1 MLQQARDFSSF
12 QLEGVLK
19 RGKMN
24 QRLEDLR
31 KEMNQ
36 RNSGELTGIVS
47 DETVGEENSVNSQ
60 KILSEDTAHYILIK
74 RNEQEVKQSKDF
86 SDEGGFFREDQEG
99 EIVTWTNPRPKPVS
113 PTKVPSFEI
122 HDLCS
127 SDSEILSPFLDVPE
141 ADLSPSNSQA
151 QRGTF
156 SFTPIKNKGRIENDE
171 LSMDENVTKITEAPL
186 QKSQTYHTPLPG
198 SEDAKSVDKKSKIDN
213 LHDLSDH
220 EAKSVFSGED
230 SDEDNELLTQI
241 KDKKK
246 ELEDL
251 LRKWKAS
258 KHQKTADD
266 VITSSKDDHNVAEV
280 NEIELLERSPESV
293 EVFNVS
299 ERKPECYV
307 IEETE
312 NTPSTL
318 IIDDQTESKEK
329 TVDTLHVC
337 ESESG
342 TSSVEEIR
350 EAVKSEEGL
359 SENLKISSSDN
370 LQETQT
376 ANPSFNIAEEEKR
389 TLSTDSLPEIQILPS
404 PNGDTTSDVIEDEKI
419 PFSLDV
425 QQEGQTTQSED
436 TTADT
441 NQDPDIKVTQIVEK
455 QDSAEKSEDRMDV
468 GEPVPGP
475 SGLPVEWQGA
485 TVVREKNLW

>member
-47 DETVGEENSVNSQ
+47 DETVGEESAVNSQ

-156 SFTPIKNKGRIENDE
+156 SFSPIKDKGRTENDE
-171 LSMDENVTKITEAPL
+171 LSMDENVTKITKAL
-186 QKSQTYHTPLPG
+186 IQKSQTYHTPLPG

-220 EAKSVFSGED
+220 EAKMVFSGED

-258 KHQKTADD
+258 KHKKTADD

-329 TVDTLHVC
+329 TVDTLLVC

-350 EAVKSEEGL
+350 VAVKSDEGL
-359 SENLKISSSDN
+359 SDNLKISSSDT
-370 LQETQT
+370 LQETRT
-376 ANPSFNIAEEEKR
+376 SNPSFNIAEEEKR
-389 TLSTDSLPEIQILPS
+389 TLSSDSSPEIQILPS
-404 PNGDTTSDVIEDEKI
+404 PNGDTTSDVVEDEKI
-419 PFSLDV
+419 RSSLDV
-425 QQEGQTTQSED
+425 QREAQTTQSED

-455 QDSAEKSEDRMDV
+455 QDSAEKSGDRMDV

>member
-1 MLQQARDFSSF
+1 M
-12 QLEGVLK
+12 
-19 RGKMN
+19 
-24 QRLEDLR
+24 
-31 KEMNQ
+31 
-36 RNSGELTGIVS
+36 
-47 DETVGEENSVNSQ
+47 
-60 KILSEDTAHYILIK
+60 
-74 RNEQEVKQSKDF
+74 
-86 SDEGGFFREDQEG
+86 
-99 EIVTWTNPRPKPVS
+99 
-113 PTKVPSFEI
+113 
-122 HDLCS
+122 
-127 SDSEILSPFLDVPE
+127 
-141 ADLSPSNSQA
+141 
-151 QRGTF
+151 
-156 SFTPIKNKGRIENDE
+156 
-171 LSMDENVTKITEAPL
+171 
-186 QKSQTYHTPLPG
+186 
-198 SEDAKSVDKKSKIDN
+198 
-213 LHDLSDH
+213 
-220 EAKSVFSGED
+220 VFSGED

-359 SENLKISSSDN
+359 SENLKISSSDT
-370 LQETQT
+370 LQETRT

-389 TLSTDSLPEIQILPS
+389 TLSTDSSPEIQILPS

-419 PFSLDV
+419 PSSLDV

-455 QDSAEKSEDRMDV
+455 QDSVEKSGDRMDV

>member
-47 DETVGEENSVNSQ
+47 DETVGEESAVNSQ

-156 SFTPIKNKGRIENDE
+156 SFSPIKDKGRIENDE
-171 LSMDENVTKITEAPL
+171 LSMDENVTKITEAPI

-198 SEDAKSVDKKSKIDN
+198 SEDAESVDKKSKIDN

-220 EAKSVFSGED
+220 EAKMVFSGED

-258 KHQKTADD
+258 KHQKDD
-266 VITSSKDDHNVAEV
+266 RNVAEV

-312 NTPSTL
+312 NPPSTL

-350 EAVKSEEGL
+350 VAVKSDEGL
-359 SENLKISSSDN
+359 SDNLKISSSDT
-370 LQETQT
+370 LQETRT
-376 ANPSFNIAEEEKR
+376 SNPSFNIAEEEKR
-389 TLSTDSLPEIQILPS
+389 TLSSDSSPEIQILPS
-404 PNGDTTSDVIEDEKI
+404 PNGDTTSDVVEDEKI
-419 PFSLDV
+419 RSSLDV
-425 QQEGQTTQSED
+425 QREAQTTQSED

-455 QDSAEKSEDRMDV
+455 QDSAEKSGDRMDV

>member
-47 DETVGEENSVNSQ
+47 DETVGEESAVNSQ

-156 SFTPIKNKGRIENDE
+156 SFSPIKDKGRTENDE
-171 LSMDENVTKITEAPL
+171 LSMDENVTKITEAPI

-220 EAKSVFSGED
+220 EAKVAFFGED

-266 VITSSKDDHNVAEV
+266 VITPSKDDHNVAEV

-312 NTPSTL
+312 NPPSTL

-350 EAVKSEEGL
+350 VAVKSEEGL
-359 SENLKISSSDN
+359 LENLKISSSDT
-370 LQETQT
+370 LQETRT
-376 ANPSFNIAEEEKR
+376 SNPSFNIAEEEKR
-389 TLSTDSLPEIQILPS
+389 TLSTDSSPEIQIIPS

-419 PFSLDV
+419 PSSLDV
-425 QQEGQTTQSED
+425 QREAQTTRSED

-455 QDSAEKSEDRMDV
+455 QDSAEKSGDKMDV

>member
-86 SDEGGFFREDQEG
+86 SDEGGFFREDQE
-99 EIVTWTNPRPKPVS
+99 
-113 PTKVPSFEI
+113 
-122 HDLCS
+122 
-127 SDSEILSPFLDVPE
+127 DVPE

-171 LSMDENVTKITEAPL
+171 LSMDENVTKITEAPI

-220 EAKSVFSGED
+220 EAKTVFSGED

-359 SENLKISSSDN
+359 SENLKISSSDT

-389 TLSTDSLPEIQILPS
+389 TLSTDSSPEIQILPS